1 MPASQPW
8 CRSTYYGQHTWVKKE
23 GNIME
28 ILTST
33 GGSSIAATK
42 QSGAI
47 TGVQATDSEKNSGA
61 ANITVAGD
69 TVEISEEGY
78 ALSAA
83 QTVATAS
90 AGAEAEMEPAQGEE
104 ESTEAV
110 PPSTGAPAGG
120 GGAAE
125 SSSSSASDTSELE
138 AEISALQ
145 QELAALPTGDPTSA
159 ALQSEISALTAE
171 LTQLQV
177 S

>member
-1 MPASQPW
+1 
-8 CRSTYYGQHTWVKKE
+8 
-23 GNIME
+23 ME

-42 QSGAI
+42 QSSSI
-47 TGVQATDSEKNSGA
+47 SGVQEADSEKNSGA

-83 QTVATAS
+83 QTVAPAS
-90 AGAEAEMEPAQGEE
+90 AGAEAEMEPAQGED
-104 ESTEAV
+104 ESAEAA
-110 PPSTGAPAGG
+110 PPEGAAPAGG

-125 SSSSSASDTSELE
+125 SSSSSESDTSDLE
-138 AEISALQ
+138 EEISALE
-145 QELAALPTGDPTSA
+145 QELAALPAGDPTSA
-159 ALQSEISALTAE
+159 ALQSEISALTAQ
-171 LTQLQV
+171 LTQMQL